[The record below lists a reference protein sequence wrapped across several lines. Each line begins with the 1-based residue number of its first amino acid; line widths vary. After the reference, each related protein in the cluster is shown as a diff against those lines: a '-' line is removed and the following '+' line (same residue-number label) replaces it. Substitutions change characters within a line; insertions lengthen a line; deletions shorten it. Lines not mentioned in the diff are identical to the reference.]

1 MGEFFLYSKNYIIY
15 VYTPTLRRYFFGLN
29 MNTRQDV
36 RNVAIIAHV
45 DHGKT
50 TIVDSL
56 LKLAG
61 QFKVKQDEAQETVLD
76 SNPLERE
83 RGITILSKCTA
94 VNYKG
99 YTVNIV
105 DTPGHADFGSEVERV
120 LKMVDGALLL
130 VDAVEGPMPQTRFV
144 LRKALAL
151 GLKPI
156 VVINKMDRDHIRPSE
171 VVDEVF
177 ELFMELGANDEQL
190 DFPILYA
197 SGRGGWASTEI
208 DKPGTDI
215 APIFD
220 YILKY
225 VPAPVADETK
235 PLQMQ
240 VTMLD
245 YNNFLG
251 AVGIGRILNG
261 DIKQGQSVAMLKQ
274 NGKRVIGKAAK
285 IERFIGL
292 GKQEVQS
299 AKAGDIVAI
308 SGLEGVEVGDTLC
321 AIGAEEPLPPLVIDE
336 PTISMDFFVNDSP
349 FAGREGK
356 FLTSRHLKA
365 RLEKEAQTNVGMKL
379 EQLEGEGRFKVYG
392 RGELHLTIL
401 IENMR
406 REGFELAVSSPEVLY
421 REENGKILEPMEY
434 LILDISSDVQGAVFE
449 LVGKRGAKLE
459 NMVSEGENRLRL
471 EYIIPSRALIGF
483 KNEFLTSTRGL
494 GIMHHSFHGYFPK
507 VDVPPLRS
515 NGVLIAK
522 EAGTTT
528 SYALNAL
535 QDGGQMFLG
544 PGVQVYEGMIIGQ
557 NSRDNDLVV
566 NPCKAKRMSNMRSKA
581 ADDALVLTPP
591 RIMSLEQAVEYI
603 APDELVEIT
612 PTSVRLRKKILNIHE
627 RRKASR
633 KEEAAEE

>member
-1 MGEFFLYSKNYIIY
+1 
-15 VYTPTLRRYFFGLN
+15 

-177 ELFMELGANDEQL
+177 ELFMELGANDAQL

-197 SGRGGWASTEI
+197 SGRGGWASNEI

-220 YILKY
+220 AILKY

-261 DIKQGQSVAMLKQ
+261 DIKQGQSVVMLKQ
-274 NGKRVIGKAAK
+274 DGKRVIGKAAK

-292 GKQEVQS
+292 GKQEVES

-321 AIGAEEPLPPLVIDE
+321 AVGAEEALPPLVIDE

-421 REENGKILEPMEY
+421 KEENGKILEPMEY

-494 GIMHHSFHGYFPK
+494 GIMHHSFHGYYPK

-522 EAGTTT
+522 EAGVTT

>member
-1 MGEFFLYSKNYIIY
+1 
-15 VYTPTLRRYFFGLN
+15 

-177 ELFMELGANDEQL
+177 ELFMELGANDAQL

-261 DIKQGQSVAMLKQ
+261 DIKQGQSVVMLKQ
-274 NGKRVIGKAAK
+274 DGKRVMGKAAK

-292 GKQEVQS
+292 GKQEVES
-299 AKAGDIVAI
+299 ARAGDIVAI

-321 AIGAEEPLPPLVIDE
+321 AIGAEEALPPLVIDE

-421 REENGKILEPMEY
+421 KEENGKILEPMEY

-494 GIMHHSFHGYFPK
+494 GIMHHSFHGYYPK

-522 EAGTTT
+522 EAGVTT

>member
-1 MGEFFLYSKNYIIY
+1 
-15 VYTPTLRRYFFGLN
+15 
-29 MNTRQDV
+29 MNTRKDI

-50 TIVDSL
+50 TVVDSL
-56 LKLAG
+56 LKYAG
-61 QFKVKQDEAQETVLD
+61 QFKVKQDEAQEAVLD
-76 SNPLERE
+76 SDPIERE
-83 RGITILSKCTA
+83 RGITILSKCTS
-94 VNYKG
+94 VKYKD

-120 LKMVDGALLL
+120 LKMVDGAILM

-151 GLKPI
+151 GLRPI
-156 VVINKMDRDHIRPSE
+156 VVVNKMDRENARPSA

-177 ELFMELGANDEQL
+177 ELFMELGADDKQL

-197 SGRGGWASTEI
+197 SGREGWAS
-208 DKPGTDI
+208 DKMEERGKDI
-215 APIFD
+215 KPLFD
-220 YILKY
+220 AIIKY
-225 VPAPVADETK
+225 VPEPEADETK

-251 AVGIGRILNG
+251 HIGIGRILNG
-261 DIKQGQSVAMLKQ
+261 SVSKGDSVVLLKN
-274 NGKRVIGKAAK
+274 NGGSVPAKAVK
-285 IERFIGL
+285 IEKFLGL
-292 GKQEVQS
+292 GKTETES

-308 SGLEGVEVGDTLC
+308 SGLEGVDVGDTVC
-321 AIGAEEPLPPLVIDE
+321 HPDNPVPLPPLSIDE

-365 RLEKEAQTNVGMKL
+365 RLEKEAQTNVGLKV
-379 EQLEGEGRFKVYG
+379 EQLEGEGRFKVSG

-406 REGFELAVSSPEVLY
+406 REGFELAVSSPEVIY
-421 REENGKILEPMEY
+421 KEENGKILEPMEY
-434 LILDISSDVQGAVFE
+434 LILDITSDMQGAVFE
-449 LVGKRGAKLE
+449 LVGTRGAKLE

-471 EYIIPSRALIGF
+471 EYVIPSRALIGF
-483 KNEFLTSTRGL
+483 KNEFLTSTRGK
-494 GIMHHSFHGYFPK
+494 GIMHHSFYGYYPK

-515 NGVLIAK
+515 NGVFIAK
-522 EAGTTT
+522 EAGETTA
-528 SYALNAL
+528 YAINSL
-535 QDGGQMFLG
+535 QDGGQLFVG
-544 PGVQVYEGMIIGQ
+544 PGVKVYEGMIVGQ

-566 NPCKAKRMSNMRSKA
+566 NPNKTKRLSNMRSKA
-581 ADDALVLTPP
+581 ADDALLLTPP
-591 RIMSLEQAVEYI
+591 RIMSLEQAIEYI

-612 PTSVRLRKKILNIHE
+612 PTSIRLRKKILNIHE
-627 RRKASR
+627 RRRANR
-633 KEEAAEE
+633 KEEGEGEE